1 MYSTG
6 RLCVVSRYMRKSLQQ
21 LPKYCDSDSCYNPT
35 LSDNGAQYDDQRRYN
50 SNDDDNDPEC

>member
-21 LPKYCDSDSCYNPT
+21 LPDDCVSDSCWNPT
-35 LSDNGAQYDDQRRYN
+35 LSDNGAQYDQRRYN